1 MNVLKVIPTSRT
13 LKITNVLVYNITG
26 VELLQRLRTEHCEAN
41 DPKVIK
47 ENVEK
52 ASSERNELWG
62 SMFGISKNTK
72 ITDQNESEFKTQ
84 YNPGTSK
91 FDQKSFLSLFSDG
104 LTAAEYFNPSASNK
118 NDVGRPQVVKERRQN
133 FKGQTWNTEESPISL
148 KEQLIPIFDILCNF
162 NGLAPFSV
170 YFRSTSGP
178 LPVKDLISEPKKI
191 YHGLNHFVKC

>member
-1 MNVLKVIPTSRT
+1 MNCKRSRT
-13 LKITNVLVYNITG
+13 TCSKLSWKYTNISVYNITG

-84 YNPGTSK
+84 YNPGTS
-91 FDQKSFLSLFSDG
+91 
-104 LTAAEYFNPSASNK
+104 
-118 NDVGRPQVVKERRQN
+118 
-133 FKGQTWNTEESPISL
+133 
-148 KEQLIPIFDILCNF
+148 
-162 NGLAPFSV
+162 
-170 YFRSTSGP
+170 
-178 LPVKDLISEPKKI
+178 
-191 YHGLNHFVKC
+191 